1 MSDLPPPT
9 EPVTIQRPASETP
22 SDVVKP
28 NPVSTS
34 KTQREKPRRTGEGVK
49 STISKSKL
57 KSLLKSALKS
67 GVRGGVGGVISDI
80 AINGALDAV
89 QSLLD
94 SAAEPV
100 KRTDTDTNT
109 SSVIGTPPD
118 YQIEFLFDGKSF
130 DTIQEAKNYVFSD
143 YFKKFG
149 YKKTRNNEG
158 YYVEE
163 VDVNYNERCYSGP
176 GVGCM
181 RIFTHIG
188 HKSSDYQYNIGGWYE
203 RYQINIAK
211 VGKLDQIKETGSIK
225 DYEQAQAQAKDRA
238 INAAVEQY
246 VNALSDEQL
255 QQFNDAQAQAQQ
267 PQAHANAN
275 NSVSTNAPSN
285 DTTQDKD
292 KYKDNTSGGN
302 TPKPNATVKQPNP
315 PKLDFKLPAF
325 CDWAKPVCDA
335 LQWLQQEPEDVLPPD
350 EPQFTPTKAPDLSHK
365 LDKDYVKFAGECPP
379 PTTIHFLTSSFE
391 IVYDPFCELFS
402 RISPLIKA
410 LAYISGAF
418 IVVRK

>member
-1 MSDLPPPT
+1 MPDLPPPV
-9 EPVTIQRPASETP
+9 EPTTIERPAPETP
-22 SDVVKP
+22 SDVVRP
-28 NPVSTS
+28 NPAPNS
-34 KTQREKPRRTGEGVK
+34 KTDREPRRPGNVSKPTP
-49 STISKSKL
+49 ISKSKL
-57 KSLLKSALKS
+57 KSALKSALKS
-67 GVRGGVGGVISDI
+67 GIRGGVAGVISDM

-100 KRTDTDTNT
+100 KRTDTDIQT
-109 SSVIGTPPD
+109 SSVTGTPPD

-130 DTIQEAKNYVFSD
+130 DTIQEAKNYVFGD
-143 YFKKFG
+143 YFTKRG

-163 VDVNYNERCYSGP
+163 VEVNYNERCYIGP

-181 RIFTHIG
+181 RILTHIG
-188 HKSSDYQYNIGGWYE
+188 HASSYYEYNIGGWYE

-211 VGKLDQIKETGSIK
+211 VGKIDQIKETGSIK

-255 QQFNDAQAQAQQ
+255 QQFSNDSQAQLQQAQA
-267 PQAHANAN
+267 HAN

-285 DTTQDKD
+285 DT
-292 KYKDNTSGGN
+292 DNTSGGN
-302 TPKPNATVKQPNP
+302 APKPNTTSKHNHPNQP
-315 PKLDFKLPAF
+315 KSFELPAF
-325 CDWAKPVCDA
+325 CDWARPVCDA
-335 LQWLQQEPEDVLPPD
+335 LQWLQQEPEDVPPPD
-350 EPQFTPTKAPDLSHK
+350 EPQFTPAKAPDLSHK

-402 RISPLIKA
+402 KINPLIKA

-418 IVVRK
+418 IVLGRK